1 MGGTAGGVMIL
12 KRAEELGR
20 LVGQS
25 EEYQALKRA
34 NERLMADGALKAKLE
49 ELRTLQVGV
58 EEKLERGQ
66 EPPADVR
73 TQMDALLGVVQAS
86 PIYQGF
92 VAAQANF
99 DKLMTRLNEQMFE
112 GIRLGGESRIITL
125 T

>member
-1 MGGTAGGVMIL
+1 MIL

-34 NERLMADGALKAKLE
+34 NERLMADEELKKKLE
-49 ELRTLQVGV
+49 RMRTLQL
-58 EEKLERGQ
+58 EAEAKLDKGEV
-66 EPPADVR
+66 PAEATR
-73 TQMDALLGVVQAS
+73 TELDSLMGVVQAH
-86 PIYQGF
+86 PAYQAF
-92 VAAQANF
+92 IASQSNF
-99 DKLMTRLNEQMFE
+99 DKLMAKLNEQLFE